1 MNTQTDIKWIH
12 QEIDKVKDDSF
23 IEKLKHLLQNFGKVE
38 TIESYNINID
48 KALQSISDGNFYTE
62 EEVKLIAKKWSK

>member
-38 TIESYNINID
+38 TIESYNIDID

>member
-38 TIESYNINID
+38 TTESYNIDID
-48 KALQSISDGNFYTE
+48 KALQSISEGNFYNE
-62 EEVKLIAKKWSK
+62 EEVKLSAKKWSK